1 MQLLVRDRDFYKT
14 ALMIAVP
21 VVAQSIIN
29 ISVNLVDTIMLGSL
43 GDVQIAGSS
52 LGNQFFFIFN
62 VLCLGMGGGAAVM
75 TGQYWGIEDTQ
86 SFRKTLALMWRVC
99 VSFALLFSLLAFTF
113 PRQILSI
120 YTKDP
125 EVIVSGARYLRILA
139 FAFLFHGLNLTTI
152 IVLRTARIVRI
163 GLLASLVAFLV
174 KLFFNW
180 VLISGIW
187 ERLGWRLQAAITTV
201 IARICEFS
209 VTFGYLLWFDERLKV
224 KITDFFRRIDLHIVK
239 QFIHMAVPVIVS
251 DGLLTLGNN
260 ALAMIM
266 GRMGTAMVAAHAI
279 TNVTMQLSTV
289 ATQGLSG
296 TSSVMTSNTVGREE
310 YDKAQAQGYTFL
322 TLSVFIGIFAGIFI
336 LVTKPFV
343 LSLYNVTAETRAVAS
358 QLLSVMALIVLFQC
372 VQSVMTKGVL
382 RGGGDT
388 KFLMLADALFLWV
401 ASIL

>member
-1 MQLLVRDRDFYKT
+1 MS
-14 ALMIAVP
+14 P
-21 VVAQSIIN
+21 
-29 ISVNLVDTIMLGSL
+29 
-43 GDVQIAGSS
+43 
-52 LGNQFFFIFN
+52 
-62 VLCLGMGGGAAVM
+62 
-75 TGQYWGIEDTQ
+75 
-86 SFRKTLALMWRVC
+86 
-99 VSFALLFSLLAFTF
+99 FALLFSLLAFTF

-180 VLISGIW
+180 VLIFGNLGAP
-187 ERLGWRLQAAITTV
+187 RLEIAGAAITTV

-289 ATQGLSG
+289 ATQGLSS

-401 ASIL
+401 ASIPLGYLTGLVWNMPPYIVYFCLYIDFAIKSFWCIFRLRSRKWIRNVRHIEPQRTTESLAS